1 MDADRERYSRLAP
14 LDAGLRCVLAVMA
27 VHFFSPSSY
36 AEMCD
41 KLGKQRGTAITP
53 FSGHDFLNYLKAIGQ
68 FPDPGVYMHRIRD
81 LLVSM
86 ASHGILIDQ
95 GHAGSSPL
103 FSTYYC
109 LVEITSLRQQG
120 ALWLAKA
127 LGGDFIYDQVK
138 HGVVHIT
145 GQGRTN
151 DQPAGGTGLVLGPN
165 HILTCRHVVDDMD
178 LDSEQFFQGKRC
190 AVTDHA
196 ITRSPG
202 DDVAVIHVD
211 KTLRPVLGLVFCQPS
226 ISKPVFTLGY
236 PRVPCIRE
244 APLVM
249 QRGEVTCESATSFR
263 GEGLFLY
270 SAISRPGN
278 SGGPIISD
286 DGYVVGIA
294 SEDMVGEYDSSNAF
308 SPHYAGVP
316 SQVIAQAIASMG
328 LGVQLPFE
336 TYE

>member
-14 LDAGLRCVLAVMA
+14 LDAGLRCVLAAMA
-27 VHFFSPSSY
+27 VHFFSPSSH

-53 FSGHDFLNYLKAIGQ
+53 FSGHDFLKYLKAIGQ

-95 GHAGSSPL
+95 GHVGSSPL

-109 LVEITSLRQQG
+109 LVENTSLRQHG
-120 ALWLAKA
+120 VLWLAKA

-145 GQGRTN
+145 
-151 DQPAGGTGLVLGPN
+151 
-165 HILTCRHVVDDMD
+165 VDDMD
-178 LDSEQFFQGKRC
+178 LDLEQFFQGKRC
-190 AVTDHA
+190 TVSDPA
-196 ITRSPG
+196 ITRSRG
-202 DDVAVIHVD
+202 DDVAVIHVEG
-211 KTLRPVLGLVFCQPS
+211 TLTPVPGLVFCQPS

-249 QRGEVTCESATSFR
+249 QRGEVTCESD
-263 GEGLFLY
+263 LL
-270 SAISRPGN
+270 PGKARRTT
-278 SGGPIISD
+278 GPP
-286 DGYVVGIA
+286 A
-294 SEDMVGEYDSSNAF
+294 ERA
-308 SPHYAGVP
+308 
-316 SQVIAQAIASMG
+316 
-328 LGVQLPFE
+328 L
-336 TYE
+336 